1 MDVKPK
7 IEKIINLIAF
17 YFSQLKRCI
26 MVEEN
31 IGKNIA
37 KLLAVLVAEN
47 NSYTYVDKLGYAP
60 SKDLV
65 LYYLREALRDFHSL
79 KNKTQWDCQKAFE
92 EVGKIDMEFVERDI
106 EGVAKISSM
115 KELREVVSLITAR
128 ALSTASRLMS

>member
-1 MDVKPK
+1 
-7 IEKIINLIAF
+7 
-17 YFSQLKRCI
+17 